1 MGRYVKLSICII
13 LFLFT
18 LFMLKVFMRSN
29 KQVITLLDGGMGQEL
44 VKRSHK
50 EITPLWSTQVM
61 IDEPEI
67 VRDLHADYIRAGS
80 RVITLNA
87 YTMTP
92 ERLARDAQIED
103 FEKLQL
109 AAVSAAVN
117 ARTNVGISGV
127 KIAGCLPPLVASYH
141 PEVAPKY
148 ETMLES
154 FGRIVAIQAPHVDVF
169 LCETMSSI
177 AEAKAALTAAK
188 KSGVR
193 VWVSLTIEDN
203 DKSLLRSGE
212 PLSQAI
218 TMLDEFG
225 ADAILLNCS
234 KPEAIA
240 ASWSKMQSD
249 HRLTGAYA
257 NGFTSIDSLKP
268 GGTVESMTSRSDL
281 GPAAYAEFA
290 LQWANDGAR
299 LIGGCCEVGPAH
311 ITALAKRLTE
321 AGYSV
326 E

>member
-1 MGRYVKLSICII
+1 MAP
-13 LFLFT
+13 
-18 LFMLKVFMRSN
+18 N
-29 KQVITLLDGGMGQEL
+29 KQAITLLDGGMGQEL
-44 VKRSHK
+44 VKRSSK

-67 VRDLHADYIRAGS
+67 VHDLHADYIRAGS

-109 AAVSAAVN
+109 AAISAATR
-117 ARTNVGISGV
+117 ARINVGIPGV
-127 KIAGCLPPLVASYH
+127 RIAGCLPPLVASYH
-141 PEVAPKY
+141 AEVSPEY
-148 ETMLES
+148 EAMLES
-154 FGRIVAIQAPHVDVF
+154 YGKIVAIQTPHVDVF

-177 AEAKAALTAAK
+177 AEAKAALLSAK
-188 KSGVR
+188 KSGLP

-212 PLSQAI
+212 PLAEAI
-218 TMLDEFG
+218 AMLDEFG
-225 ADAILLNCS
+225 ADAKLLNCS

-240 ASWSKMQSD
+240 AAWSKMKSD
-249 HRLTGAYA
+249 QGLTGAYA
-257 NGFTSIDSLKP
+257 NGFTSIDSLIP
-268 GGTVESMTSRSDL
+268 GGTVKSMESRTDL

-290 LQWANDGAR
+290 LQWANDGAG

-311 ITALAKRLTE
+311 IAELAKRLRE
-321 AGYSV
+321 EGYLV
-326 E
+326 

>member
-1 MGRYVKLSICII
+1 MNSI
-13 LFLFT
+13 
-18 LFMLKVFMRSN
+18 

-44 VKRSHK
+44 VKRSSK

-109 AAVSAAVN
+109 AAASAATS
-117 ARTNVGISGV
+117 ARNSVGIPGV

-141 PEVAPKY
+141 AEVAPEY
-148 ETMLES
+148 EAMLES
-154 FGRIVAIQAPHVDVF
+154 YSKIVAIQTPHVDVF

-177 AEAKAALTAAK
+177 AEAKAALVAAK
-188 KSGVR
+188 KSGLP
-193 VWVSLTIEDN
+193 VWVSLTVEDN
-203 DKSLLRSGE
+203 DKSVLRSGE
-212 PLSQAI
+212 PLAEAVA
-218 TMLDEFG
+218 MLDEFG
-225 ADAILLNCS
+225 ADAKLLNCS

-240 ASWSKMQSD
+240 ASWSKMKSD
-249 HRLTGAYA
+249 QGLTGAYA
-257 NGFTSIDSLKP
+257 NGFTSIDSLIP
-268 GGTVESMTSRSDL
+268 GGTVKSMEARSDL

-290 LQWANDGAR
+290 LQWANDGAA

-311 ITALAKRLTE
+311 ITELAKRLRE
-321 AGYSV
+321 EGYSV
-326 E
+326 